1 MTAAEQ
7 AKSGGRF
14 ARSREWALSHVP
26 TRETIEASRF
36 LRPVAHRIL
45 VPALWRF
52 NRRSVPRGVAL
63 GLFAGILFPFP
74 HMVLAA
80 IFSLPLRANVPV
92 AVGTTLINNPVT
104 FLPIMA
110 IAYRIGHW
118 VLRLDHDVPGHP
130 IATNVHANEGWLHA
144 IVAQGGPPVIVGLLV
159 MAITLSAIGYL
170 ATSLIWRWRTSGKW
184 RNRRAESN

>member
-1 MTAAEQ
+1 MAAAEPR
-7 AKSGGRF
+7 GWF
-14 ARSREWALSHVP
+14 AHAAGWVQHHAP
-26 TRETIEASRF
+26 TRESIEANRF

-74 HMVLAA
+74 HMALAA
-80 IFSLPLRANVPV
+80 VFSLPLRANVPT
-92 AVGTTLINNPVT
+92 AVVTTLVNNPIT

-110 IAYRIGHW
+110 TAYRIGNW
-118 VLRLDHDVPGHP
+118 VLQLDHTVPGEP
-130 IATNVHANEGWLHA
+130 IATNVRANAGLLHWV
-144 IVAQGGPPVIVGLLV
+144 VAQGGPATIVGLFL

-170 ATSLIWRWRTSGKW
+170 ATSLIWRWRAGEKW
-184 RNRRAESN
+184 RNRRN

>member
-1 MTAAEQ
+1 MAAAEPR
-7 AKSGGRF
+7 GWL
-14 ARSREWALSHVP
+14 ARASRWVQHHAP
-26 TRETIEASRF
+26 TRESIEANRF

-74 HMVLAA
+74 HMALAA
-80 IFSLPLRANVPV
+80 VFSLPLRANVPI
-92 AVGTTLINNPVT
+92 AVVTTLVNNPVT

-110 IAYRIGHW
+110 TAYRIGTW
-118 VLRLDHDVPGHP
+118 ALQLDHTVPGEP
-130 IATNVHANEGWLHA
+130 IATNVKANAGLLHWV
-144 IVAQGGPPVIVGLLV
+144 VAQGGPATIVGLFL

-170 ATSLIWRWRTSGKW
+170 ATSLIWRWRAGDKW
-184 RNRRAESN
+184 RNRRN

>member
-1 MTAAEQ
+1 MSAAEQ
-7 AKSGGRF
+7 AKPGSWF
-14 ARSREWALSHVP
+14 ARSRGWALSHVP

-74 HMVLAA
+74 HMALAA
-80 IFSLPLRANVPV
+80 IFSLPLRANVPI
-92 AVGTTLINNPVT
+92 AVGTTLVNNPIT

-110 IAYRIGHW
+110 AAYRIGHW
-118 VLRLDHDVPGHP
+118 VLRLDHEVPGHP
-130 IATNVHANEGWLHA
+130 IATNVRANEGWLHW
-144 IVAQGGPPVIVGLLV
+144 IVAQGGPATIVGLAV
-159 MAITLSAIGYL
+159 MAVTLSAIGYL
-170 ATSLIWRWRTSGKW
+170 ATSLIWRWRTGGKW
-184 RNRRAESN
+184 RNRRT